1 MVNTD
6 KLIDI
11 LKRLNSEEDPKHVKE
26 EAKELLSKLSPK
38 DLSLAEQKLIRTGFS
53 HEDLRNLC
61 SVHMEVVKGQLEK
74 MKTKLSPGHVIHTMI
89 TEHDMIL
96 SFLDGLENINNA
108 FQKKNNCDGG
118 CEEVKQLQH
127 IAEHLVG
134 SEPHHKR
141 EEDVVF
147 PEMEK
152 KGISE
157 PQKIMRM
164 EHEELRA
171 RKKELKELAENV
183 KAMNFNE
190 FKIKLDVVAKYIV
203 FTLRDHIFK
212 ENNILYPTALEVI
225 NEKESWERMKK
236 ECDKIGYCCFTPQ
249 NK

>member
-1 MVNTD
+1 MGNSD
-6 KLIDI
+6 KLVGI
-11 LKRLNSEEDPKHVKE
+11 LQRLNSGEDPVRVKE

-38 DLSLAEQKLIRTGFS
+38 DLFVTEQMLIESGLS

-61 SVHMEVVKGQLEK
+61 SLYMEVVKGQLEK
-74 MKTKLSPGHVIHTMI
+74 MKTKLSPGHVIHTMVA
-89 TEHDMIL
+89 EHDMIL
-96 SFLDGLENINNA
+96 SFLDGLENINTI
-108 FQKKNNCDGG
+108 FQKKDSCNGE
-118 CEEVKQLQH
+118 CEEIKQLRH

-171 RKKELKELAENV
+171 RKEELKELVENV
-183 KAMNFNE
+183 TAMDFNE
-190 FKIKLDVVAKYIV
+190 FKTKLDRIAKYIV

-212 ENNILYPTALEVI
+212 ENNMLYPTALEII
-225 NEKESWERMKK
+225 NEKESWERMKE
-236 ECDKIGYCCFTPQ
+236 ECDKIGYCCFTPER
-249 NK
+249 